1 MIKSFSDTG
10 SGGNFTIS
18 GCGETGRQL
27 AVSDDYMKI
36 LWNNSEHTLKIS
48 VDGIPVSLAP
58 ESVLCATYSQRLRCE
73 NLPRK
78 DEIWLLAFNQAF
90 YCIHTNDSEV
100 SCSGLLFFGSN
111 QTPVIRLPE
120 PLHEVIGRAIDM
132 LKAEFDQ
139 QDQNQEEML
148 RLLLKQIII
157 RCTRLART
165 QLLGEDAASHH
176 PENIN
181 LVRRFNVL
189 VEEHFRTKKQVSDYA
204 GMMYKSSKTI
214 SNVFS
219 KVSDKSPLQIIHERI
234 ALEARRLLLYTD
246 KTSREIGFELGFDD
260 PAQFSRFFKKMT
272 SETTGSFKE
281 KHQNITITG

>member
-1 MIKSFSDTG
+1 MEKSFSEPG
-10 SGGNFTIS
+10 SGAVFTIS
-18 GCGETGRQL
+18 DCGVFGQQL
-27 AVSDDYMKI
+27 AASDAFMKI
-36 LWNNSEHTLKIS
+36 LWNNSGKQLKVS
-48 VDGIPVSLAP
+48 VDGIPASIPP
-58 ESVLCATYSQRLRCE
+58 ESVLFATYTQRLRYDGDIHS
-73 NLPRK
+73 

-120 PLHEVIGRAIDM
+120 VLNEAIGGAIEM
-132 LKAEFDQ
+132 IKEEFDQ

-157 RCTRLART
+157 RCTRLARI
-165 QLLGEDAASHH
+165 QLLGEDAAAHH

-204 GMMYKSSKTI
+204 SIMYKSSKTI
-214 SNVFS
+214 GNVFS
-219 KVSDKSPLQIIHERI
+219 KVSNKSPLQVIHERV

-246 KTSREIGFELGFDD
+246 KNSREIGFDLGFED

-272 SETTGSFKE
+272 SETTISFKE
-281 KHQNITITG
+281 KHSHTTTAH